1 MQQLLFSKDYAVGTK
16 LFLISQLNLNLL
28 QINSV
33 VIILRGVIGQR
44 ISVFFSNGHTNTMM
58 VLPGDQH
65 RKCST
70 TEVLSFFS
78 RKNQLML

>member
-33 VIILRGVIGQR
+33 LIISRGVIVQR
-44 ISVFFSNGHTNTMM
+44 ISIYFLTVILTAQEISTGNAQQQKSCHFS
-58 VLPGDQH
+58 QE
-65 RKCST
+65 RIS
-70 TEVLSFFS
+70 
-78 RKNQLML
+78 

>member
-16 LFLISQLNLNLL
+16 LFLNSQLNLNLL

-44 ISVFFSNGHTNTMM
+44 ISVFFLTVILT
-58 VLPGDQH
+58 
-65 RKCST
+65 
-70 TEVLSFFS
+70 
-78 RKNQLML
+78 